1 MTPKTNATKST
12 AKRPTDTAQ
21 TSKGKQINPFSEQE
35 KHGDAAQRRKP
46 QTEQE
51 SHGGS
56 VQQRATTGDDD
67 TAG

>member
-1 MTPKTNATKST
+1 MTPETNATRSSV
-12 AKRPTDTAQ
+12 KRSPETAQ

>member
-1 MTPKTNATKST
+1 MVPETNATRST
-12 AKRPTDTAQ
+12 TKRSAGTTQ

-35 KHGDAAQRRKP
+35 KHGEAAQRRKP

-56 VQQRATTGDDD
+56 VQQRATTGEDD

>member
-1 MTPKTNATKST
+1 MAPETNVKRST
-12 AKRPTDTAQ
+12 ETAQ

-35 KHGDAAQRRKP
+35 KHGEAAQRRKP
-46 QTEQE
+46 QNEQE

-56 VQQRATTGDDD
+56 VQQRAPAVEDD